1 MKPQLKY
8 QAIYSHRDKYPI
20 TVMCEFFSVS
30 RSGYYCFVK
39 RMNKP
44 EKNQKVV
51 EIIAECQ
58 KKTNKTYGYRRVHEY
73 LSTHG
78 IKLNRKTVLRL
89 MNKYNLLSEIR
100 RRRKYRVMSQQLHRY
115 PNLLNRDFNATR
127 PNEKWVTDISYIF
140 TKQGVM
146 YLSIIRDL
154 YDNSIV
160 AYNTGIMRFE
170 IASSIP
176 HSIIGMIHFETSYM
190 LRTVGLLVFLWGLVY
205 YSIITMVVTVATG
218 GFAWFVVAALKDK

>member
-8 QAIYSHRDKYPI
+8 EAIYSHRHKYPI
-20 TVMCEFFSVS
+20 TVMCEFFIVS

-44 EKNQKVV
+44 EKHQQAV
-51 EIIAECQ
+51 EKIAECQ

-100 RRRKYRVMSQQLHRY
+100 RRRKYRIRQLIPRLYKY
-115 PNLLNRDFNATR
+115 PEKCYNNHKVQRSPRKSRDSV
-127 PNEKWVTDISYIF
+127 EQDGS
-140 TKQGVM
+140 
-146 YLSIIRDL
+146 
-154 YDNSIV
+154 
-160 AYNTGIMRFE
+160 
-170 IASSIP
+170 
-176 HSIIGMIHFETSYM
+176 
-190 LRTVGLLVFLWGLVY
+190 
-205 YSIITMVVTVATG
+205 
-218 GFAWFVVAALKDK
+218 